1 MKETKKKKKIEKNKK
16 KTPPPP
22 PPHESVALQ
31 HISVHIVTE
40 KEALAELTPEIWL
53 PVLASSNRSC
63 DGCVSLRIHGNEEKH
78 AVADMAA
85 LADADVLLVS
95 EVSTPA

>member
-1 MKETKKKKKIEKNKK
+1 M
-16 KTPPPP
+16 
-22 PPHESVALQ
+22 ALQ

-78 AVADMAA
+78 AVTDMAA